1 MGLYSKTAFELLC
14 AQINRDNPDM
24 EVPFSYE
31 TVMLLQGPLTTNLGS
46 SGRNT
51 RALFNGIQGSGIV
64 GKIEVF
70 YDRLALNKLYN
81 GSPLKLI
88 APSSAAVVGDLLDS
102 INETFGLALEMPD
115 IVNPTTSLGTGALQ
129 GNVTVTI
136 AATSLSYTGTLTFA
150 WRRAPIGTFP
160 NSGPGTKELNFGS
173 LEAGYFG
180 IVTSAELMDEFGF
193 VSGLFKDETPIG
205 SLMTGPLFW
214 MKFAYKGRFI
224 FVPSRP
230 LMSSVPWNNLYN
242 LGVVYPFEQAQHFT
256 AAGVARARQ
265 GKLLTVKE
273 GNKVWRLKPRL
284 PRLAEVDPL
293 GSLNNGGAQWDTGE
307 YWELYRHIHK
317 TSIYGDGI
325 WADLGS
331 QINYASE
338 EVILNTQTGDGSG
351 TFTQAF
357 NLSRTSYFAKSGY
370 PYYRPI
376 LEVVNDREIIVPLE
390 HEVYKI
396 EGRLV
401 QPIVN
406 IKQDLDPANKL
417 QHVGD
422 LTWEISSMTTPV
434 MASTETITAKSP
446 IELDYSTTNLPIASV
461 RIDLQ

>member
-1 MGLYSKTAFELLC
+1 MGLYSNSSFDVLC
-14 AQINRDNPDM
+14 EQVNRDNPEL
-24 EVPFSYE
+24 EVPFSRDS
-31 TVMLLQGPLTTNLGS
+31 VVLLQGPLTNNLGS
-46 SGRNT
+46 SQRNT
-51 RALFNGIQGSGIV
+51 RAIFNGIQGSGII
-64 GKIEVF
+64 GKREVF

-193 VSGLFKDETPIG
+193 YAGLFKDETPIG

-230 LMSSVPWNNLYN
+230 LLSSVPWNNLYS
-242 LGVVYPFEQAQHFT
+242 LGAVYPFEQAQHFT
-256 AAGVARARQ
+256 AAGVSRVRQ
-265 GKLLTVKE
+265 GKLLTVKK
-273 GNKVWRLKPRL
+273 GSKTWRLKPRL
-284 PRLAEVDPL
+284 PRLAAVDPL
-293 GSLNNGGAQWDTGE
+293 GSINNGGAQWDSGE

-338 EVILNTQTGDGSG
+338 EVIQNTQTGDGTG

-357 NLSRTSYFAKSGY
+357 NLSRTSYFSKSGY

-390 HEVYKI
+390 QDVYKI
-396 EGRLV
+396 EGRLI

-406 IKQDLDPANKL
+406 IVQDMNPANKL
-417 QHVGD
+417 QHVGS
-422 LTWEISSMTTPV
+422 LTWDISSMSTPV
-434 MASTETITAKSP
+434 VGNVEAVTVGSP
-446 IELDYSTTNLPIASV
+446 FDIAYSTTDLPIASV
-461 RIDLQ
+461 RINIQ